1 MIIGLTFILLL
12 VLLLP
17 FLFHRIERNLE
28 LFLFVMGITAAMI
41 AGVLH
46 PALLRGALIHP
57 LPITVTVFAM
67 GLLFK
72 LTRVRI
78 EQAVTRLR
86 TRMPDH
92 LFIFLMILL
101 LGLLSSIITV
111 IIASLVLVEIVALLR
126 LQRKAEV
133 RVVIL
138 ACYALGLGAV
148 LTPIGEPLST
158 IATLRLAGE
167 PYHAG
172 FWFLMREL
180 GLWIVPGVLLF
191 AALSLFFREP
201 HIAAGP
207 TPGAE
212 PPVVR
217 ALAETYFEVAL
228 RAAKVYLFVMALV
241 FLGEAFRVMVDRYV
255 IHLPSL
261 VLYWINII
269 SAVLDNATLAAAEI
283 SPAMHIG
290 QIRDILLGLLIA
302 GGMLIPGNIPNIIAA
317 GKLKIGSREWARFAL
332 PVGFAAMLVC
342 FVFLLVLPGP
352 EPQPPD
358 SMQAEAPASLP
369 AEAGTQVMPAPHSA
383 ATGAHVPP

>member
-1 MIIGLTFILLL
+1 MIIGLTLILLL

-17 FLFHRIERNLE
+17 FLVHRIERNLE
-28 LFLFVMGITAAMI
+28 LFLFVMGITAAI
-41 AGVLH
+41 LAGVLK
-46 PALLRGALIHP
+46 PPVLRGALIHP
-57 LPITVTVFAM
+57 LPITATVFAM

-72 LTRVRI
+72 LTRVWI
-78 EQAVTRLR
+78 EQAVARLR
-86 TRMPDH
+86 TRLPDH
-92 LFIFLMILL
+92 LFIFLMILV
-101 LGLLSSIITV
+101 LGLLSSVITV

-133 RVVIL
+133 QVVIL

-180 GLWIVPGVLLF
+180 GLWIVPGVVLF

-201 HIAAGP
+201 RCVTGP
-207 TPGAE
+207 APAAE

-217 ALAETYFEVAL
+217 ALAETYWEIVL

-241 FLGEAFRVMVDRYV
+241 FLGEAFRVVVDRYV
-255 IHLPSL
+255 IQRPSL

-283 SPAMHIG
+283 SPSMHIG

-317 GKLKIGSREWARFAL
+317 GKLKISSREWARFAL
-332 PVGFAAMLVC
+332 PVGLAVMLAC
-342 FVFLLVLPGP
+342 FVALLVLSGP
-352 EPQPPD
+352 EPPPPT
-358 SMQAEAPASLP
+358 STQTAAPA
-369 AEAGTQVMPAPHSA
+369 AMIADR
-383 ATGAHVPP
+383 